1 MTAQAEFVP
10 LDARQHNV
18 KTFECGKPEMNQF
31 LARFA
36 AKNALLGLSSTW
48 VLIEEA
54 PVSTAKKSI
63 IAYYTLASTTV
74 TREDIPAESKLP
86 GYPVPVVLLARL
98 AVDHKRHGQ
107 HIGEKTLISALRQ
120 SVTLT
125 DRGLPALGL
134 ILDVL
139 DEDALAFY
147 QKFDLFQPFTDDPM
161 RLFAPMRVLRQI

>member
-1 MTAQAEFVP
+1 MIQTGFAP
-10 LDARQHNV
+10 LDAKQHNV
-18 KTFECGKPEMNQF
+18 KTFDCGKPEMNQF
-31 LARFA
+31 LSQFA

-48 VLIEEA
+48 VLIEGPLTSA
-54 PVSTAKKSI
+54 GKNSI
-63 IAYYTLASTTV
+63 VAYYTLASTTV

-98 AVDHKRHGQ
+98 AVDHKRQGQ
-107 HIGEKTLISALRQ
+107 RIGEKTLISALRQ

-147 QKFDLFQPFTDDPM
+147 KKFDLFQPFMDDPM